1 MFCNNDTRVWGARP
15 LPAGRSVAG
24 RRPRAS
30 GRRASPLLAP
40 SRWSAVSDKPV
51 SVQALVGTMERVKG
65 PVDPKELWVR
75 YLQGKVGTPPG
86 AGMCEGAAGELAR
99 HLLPAQPQTK

>member
-1 MFCNNDTRVWGARP
+1 M
-15 LPAGRSVAG
+15 
-24 RRPRAS
+24 
-30 GRRASPLLAP
+30 
-40 SRWSAVSDKPV
+40 
-51 SVQALVGTMERVKG
+51 VGTMERVKG
-65 PVDPKELWVR
+65 RVDPKELWVR